1 MSDTQ
6 VIQIKNHIE
15 LKKYLKK
22 NLVSDEL
29 IIGMGAGLISK
40 WMGELK
46 RYL

>member
-15 LKKYLKK
+15 LLKYLK